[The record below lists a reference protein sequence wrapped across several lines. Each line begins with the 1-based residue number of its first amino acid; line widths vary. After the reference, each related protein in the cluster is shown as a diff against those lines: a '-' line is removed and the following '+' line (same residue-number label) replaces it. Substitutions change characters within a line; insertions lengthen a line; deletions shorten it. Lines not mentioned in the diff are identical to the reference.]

1 MADFFNETWS
11 IAIAIVVLISIAAC
25 GLLLWSQSKVKV
37 KVGADG
43 KPMPVETTGHVWDGD
58 LMEKNNPL
66 PGWWKWLFY
75 LTIVYG
81 VAYLLVYPGLGNIQG
96 YFGWSQTGAYDAEM
110 REGEQQYGPIF
121 NKFLN
126 QDIPSVAKDEQA
138 REIGQRLF
146 LNNCAQCH
154 GSDAQGG
161 KGYPNLTDSDWLYGG
176 DPQTIKTTI
185 TEGRHG
191 QMPSMAAAVGTDDDV
206 RNVAN
211 YVMSLSNSTHD
222 PIKASLGKSKFAAC
236 AACHGADAKGMHA
249 LGAPNLT
256 DKIWLYGG
264 GVNNVMETI
273 HKGRANQM
281 PAQKT
286 LLSDAK
292 IHLLTA
298 YVWGLSN
305 KEGANITQS
314 ETEVV
319 KQMADMGNANKGS
332 VESAT
337 AVAPK

>member
-1 MADFFNETWS
+1 MADFYNEGWS
-11 IAIAIVVLISIAAC
+11 IAIAIVVLLSIAAC

-37 KVGADG
+37 KLGGDG
-43 KPMPVETTGHVWDGD
+43 KPLPAETTGHVWDGN
-58 LMEKNNPL
+58 LMEQNNPL

-81 VAYLLVYPGLGNIQG
+81 VGYLIVYPGLGSMQG
-96 YFGWSQTGAYDAEM
+96 SFGWSQAGAYEKEIKD
-110 REGEQQYGPIF
+110 GEAQYGPIF

-126 QDIPSVAKDEQA
+126 MDIPTVAKDEQA

-146 LNNCAQCH
+146 LNTCAQCH

-161 KGYPNLTDSDWLYGG
+161 KGYPNLTDNDWLYGG

-185 TEGRHG
+185 LEGRHG
-191 QMPSMAAAVGTDDDV
+191 QMPSMAAAVGTADDV

-211 YVMSLSNSTHD
+211 YVMSLSNSAHD
-222 PIKASLGKSKFAAC
+222 PIKASLGKAKFAAC
-236 AACHGADAKGMHA
+236 AACHGAEGKGTQA

-264 GVNNVMETI
+264 GVDNVMETI
-273 HKGRANQM
+273 NKGRNNQM

-286 LLSDAK
+286 LLTDAK
-292 IHLLTA
+292 VHLLTA

-305 KEGANITQS
+305 KGIASVTQAEAGAL
-314 ETEVV
+314 
-319 KQMADMGNANKGS
+319 KQIANANVDVVSG
-332 VESAT
+332 
-337 AVAPK
+337 VAGK